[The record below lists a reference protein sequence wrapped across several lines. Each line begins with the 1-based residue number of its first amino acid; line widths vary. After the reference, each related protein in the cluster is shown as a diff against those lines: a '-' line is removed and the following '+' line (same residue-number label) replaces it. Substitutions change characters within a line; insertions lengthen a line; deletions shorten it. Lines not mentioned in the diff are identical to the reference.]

1 MISTFCRRSIGTW
14 GRYSLAAWVVAVLFA
29 MSGSTGFAQQDGT
42 ADAPTILITGSN
54 RGIGLEFTRQ
64 YAVKGWRVIATC
76 RTPSEADALN
86 ELAAEHSNITIEKL
100 DVTDFEA
107 IDSLAA
113 KYAGTPIDVLLNN
126 AGISG
131 GRENQ
136 LFGDL
141 KYDVFYDV
149 MHVNVRGPL
158 KMAESFIEHVKAS
171 NQKKII
177 NITSSEGSISTVV
190 GSGGYFYRASKAS
203 LNMMSRNLS
212 KHLKGQGV
220 IVGLVNPG
228 PVDTDMM
235 KNFPF
240 HKMTPEESVGGMVQ
254 VIENYT
260 LETTGMF
267 LHYNGDEITW

>member
-1 MISTFCRRSIGTW
+1 MTESTFLPSRRNHFFTVILLALVAIA
-14 GRYSLAAWVVAVLFA
+14 SLSLEVKAAD
-29 MSGSTGFAQQDGT
+29 Q
-42 ADAPTILITGSN
+42 PTILITGSN

-64 YAVKGWRVIATC
+64 YAVNNWNVIATC
-76 RTPSEADALN
+76 RTPSEAHALN
-86 ELAAEHSNITIEKL
+86 ALAAEHSNITIEKL

-107 IDSLAA
+107 IDALAA
-113 KYAGTPIDVLLNN
+113 KYDGTAIDVLLNN
-126 AGISG
+126 AGITG
-131 GRENQ
+131 GAENQ

-149 MHVNVRGPL
+149 MHVNVIGPL
-158 KMAESFIEHVKAS
+158 KMAEAFIEHVKAS

-190 GSGGYFYRASKAS
+190 GSVGYFYRASKAS